1 MKLNHLN
8 LTVTD
13 VRAAGAFLETYFGLH
28 SIGGNAGMAFLTD
41 DDGFT
46 LTLMKA
52 SRTTEVRYPGSFHIG
67 FFVGSEATVDAI
79 NQRLRDDGYDVAPP
93 EHQHA
98 YTFYVNA
105 PGGFTVELGA

>member
-13 VRAAGAFLETYFGLH
+13 VRAASVFLETYFGLH
-28 SIGGNAGMAFLTD
+28 STGGNAGMAFLTD

-46 LTLMKA
+46 LSLMKA
-52 SRTTEVRYPGSFHIG
+52 GKAAGVTYPANFHIG
-67 FFVGSEATVDAI
+67 FFVADEATVDAI
-79 NQRLRDDGYDVAPP
+79 HRRIRDDGYDVADP
-93 EHQHA
+93 ERLHA
-98 YTFYVNA
+98 YTFYVAA